1 MLKRHSLDLFVL
13 PASPCRELK
22 SLFRLI
28 GGVSEFGGGVSLS
41 KIAAGYRLYAA
52 WCAELAKHVSDP
64 GRRVALLTMAQDWL
78 KLAEQVFRPER
89 PTTEK
94 AEPPHDN
101 P

>member
-1 MLKRHSLDLFVL
+1 MPGTKVVV
-13 PASPCRELK
+13 PAYW
-22 SLFRLI
+22 
-28 GGVSEFGGGVSLS
+28 GVSEFGGGVSLS

-52 WCAELAKHVSDP
+52 WCAELAKPVSDP